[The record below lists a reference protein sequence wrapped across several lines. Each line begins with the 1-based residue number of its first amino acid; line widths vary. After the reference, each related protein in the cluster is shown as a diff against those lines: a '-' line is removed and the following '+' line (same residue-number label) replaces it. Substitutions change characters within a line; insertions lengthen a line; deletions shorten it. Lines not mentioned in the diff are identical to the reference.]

1 MEPIVK
7 GMSGAA
13 VEDVQDR
20 LVSLGYTI
28 SQQERD
34 ACEFGDTTLAAVAAF
49 RAAQRLDPGI
59 EVDDATWSVLVDEC
73 YSLGDR
79 TLYLRLPN
87 FHGRDVR
94 ELQNALNI
102 LGFSCGST
110 DGYYDPHTESAVKQ
124 FQDSVGLLADGLA
137 FPDTFAAIE
146 SLHHVWAGKPAEGP
160 HPTGDIG
167 FARAAVVL
175 ESTQI
180 SITAEDPIT
189 RNVAGRVW
197 NLASATTDASRLAL
211 VENAQE
217 GRPDDTCLLILS
229 SAAAKTRA
237 KTPRVI
243 LEDVDTL
250 PQRIRTAFRS
260 SRAKV
265 PTVRIALPASI
276 GYDGSF
282 TTRDAQA
289 LAVMLLDGICAAFA
303 EHPL

>member
-1 MEPIVK
+1 MEPISK

-20 LVSLGYTI
+20 LSSLGFEI
-28 SQQERD
+28 SQDERD

-49 RAAQRLDPGI
+49 RAEHKLDPGVD
-59 EVDDATWSVLVDEC
+59 VDDATWSVLVDEC
-73 YSLGDR
+73 YSMGDR

-110 DGYYDPHTESAVKQ
+110 DGYYDPHTEAAVRQ

-137 FPDTFAAIE
+137 FSDTFDAIDR
-146 SLHHVWAGKPAEGP
+146 LHHVWAGKPAEGP

-167 FARAAVVL
+167 FARASRVL
-175 ESTQI
+175 EATPI
-180 SITAEDPIT
+180 SITAQDPIS

-197 NLASATTDASRLAL
+197 NLAFATSDVSKLAL
-211 VENAQE
+211 VESTSDAREND
-217 GRPDDTCLLILS
+217 RCLFVLS
-229 SAAAKTRA
+229 SGTGDTRSR
-237 KTPRVI
+237 TPKVV
-243 LEDVDTL
+243 LEDLETL
-250 PQRIRTAFRS
+250 PQRIRTAYES
-260 SRAKV
+260 SREKI
-265 PTVRIALPASI
+265 PTVRIELPSNI
-276 GYDGSF
+276 DYDGTF

-289 LAVMLLDGICAAFA
+289 LAVMLLDGICAAFGD
-303 EHPL
+303 